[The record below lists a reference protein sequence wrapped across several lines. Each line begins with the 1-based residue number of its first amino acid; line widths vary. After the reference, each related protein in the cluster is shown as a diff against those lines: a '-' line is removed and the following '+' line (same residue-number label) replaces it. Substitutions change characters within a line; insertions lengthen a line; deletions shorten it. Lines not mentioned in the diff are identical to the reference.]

1 MGVLQVLKDF
11 AAGTNIV
18 GVKYLCQPQLTM
30 VSRVFWGFIIG
41 SALIFAGTELNKTVV
56 CKLE

>member
-1 MGVLQVLKDF
+1 MGVLQVFKDF

-18 GVKYLCQPQLTM
+18 GLKYLVMPQLTVVM
-30 VSRVFWGFIIG
+30 RVFWGFIIG
-41 SALIFAGTELNKTVV
+41 SAVIFAGTELNKTVV